1 MRSLIMAEKVF
12 FIVCIL
18 MILYPTNFCNAMN
31 SGEEIDGKTSITI
44 KKQDNGKE
52 ITVKPGDIFCVEL
65 EEMGA
70 AGYSWFADNLNTE
83 YLEILSK
90 KTKLI
95 SECKLGGPV
104 LGVWMFRAKKK
115 GSAEIN
121 LDYYRV
127 WEGKEKA
134 TEHFSIKLLI
144 Q

>member
-1 MRSLIMAEKVF
+1 
-12 FIVCIL
+12 
-18 MILYPTNFCNAMN
+18 MN
-31 SGEEIDGKTSITI
+31 LGEEMNDKTSITI

-52 ITVKPGDIFCVEL
+52 ITVKPGDIICVEL

-70 AGYSWFADNLNTE
+70 AGYSWFVDNLNTE
-83 YLEILSK
+83 HLEILPK

-95 SECKLGGPV
+95 SGGKLGGPV

-121 LDYYRV
+121 MSYYRV

-144 Q
+144 K

>member
-1 MRSLIMAEKVF
+1 
-12 FIVCIL
+12 
-18 MILYPTNFCNAMN
+18 MN
-31 SGEEIDGKTSITI
+31 SGNEVNDKILIEI

-52 ITVKPGDIFCVEL
+52 ITVKPGDIICVEL

-70 AGYSWFADNLNTE
+70 AGYSWFVDNLNTE
-83 YLEILSK
+83 HLEMLSK

-95 SECKLGGPV
+95 SEGKLGAPV
-104 LGVWMFRAKKK
+104 LGVWLFRAKKE

-121 LDYYRV
+121 MDHYRG

-144 Q
+144 K